1 MATVRPS
8 DPVCCSIQLSMAA
21 RQEEESG
28 DQERV
33 SLYEP
38 ILAPS
43 PSISRA
49 GWSIHTAKRP
59 ILNSDEIDQMT
70 SLIKIPVPEMIFGN
84 NHVIIRHDSCGF
96 EVGFNAVDALDRVAK
111 HGNPDGGL
119 VKVSYSDS
127 WLKDKARSGGDG
139 VHEVVKPF
147 DWTYTT
153 DYRGTIRGTISTLF
167 EKTEDQIPLHKLR
180 RPDPILFFE
189 DIVLFEDELG
199 DNGISMLS
207 VKIRVMPERL
217 LLLCRFFLRVD
228 DVVFRIRDCRIF
240 VEFGENELLREYVVK
255 QDSYE
260 NVKRKIPSSTRDFG
274 LYLRDP
280 NWVAE
285 QLPVIESVTEKAKV
299 PLQDTLP

>member
-1 MATVRPS
+1 
-8 DPVCCSIQLSMAA
+8 MAA
-21 RQEEESG
+21 MQESL
-28 DQERV
+28 DRTPV
-33 SLYEP
+33 SLYNSN
-38 ILAPS
+38 LTTTTTMTR
-43 PSISRA
+43 SISRA

-59 ILNSDEIDQMT
+59 ILNSDEIDKMT
-70 SLIKIPVPEMIFGN
+70 EVIKIPVPEMIFGN
-84 NHVIIRHDSCGF
+84 NHVIIRHDSSGF

-119 VKVSYSDS
+119 VKVSYSDA
-127 WLKDKARSGGDG
+127 WLKDKAKSTDG

-153 DYRGTIRGTISTLF
+153 DYRGTISPEDTVF
-167 EKTEDQIPLHKLR
+167 EKTEDEIPLQKLR

-189 DIVLFEDELG
+189 DVVLFEDELG

-207 VKIRVMPERL
+207 VKIRVMPDRL

-240 VEFGENELLREYVVK
+240 VEFGENEVLREYVVK

-260 NVKRKIPSSTRDFG
+260 NVKRKIPLSTRDFG
-274 LYLRDP
+274 LFLRDP
-280 NWVAE
+280 NWVADR
-285 QLPVIESVTEKAKV
+285 LPVIESVTDKARV
-299 PLQDTLP
+299 HVADTMQ

>member
-1 MATVRPS
+1 MAATQGS
-8 DPVCCSIQLSMAA
+8 LGQTQLS
-21 RQEEESG
+21 
-28 DQERV
+28 
-33 SLYEP
+33 LYTP
-38 ILAPS
+38 ILTT
-43 PSISRA
+43 PSISQA
-49 GWSIHTAKRP
+49 GWSIHTAKRA
-59 ILNSDEIDQMT
+59 ILKSDEIDQIT
-70 SLIKIPVPEMIFGN
+70 ERIKIPLPEMIFGN
-84 NHVIIRHDSCGF
+84 NHVIIRHDASGW
-96 EVGFNAVDALDRVAK
+96 EIGFNALDALDRVAK

-119 VKVSYSDS
+119 VKVSYSEA
-127 WLKDKARSGGDG
+127 WLRDKATSEDG

-153 DYRGTIRGTISTLF
+153 DYRGTSRPMTTSF
-167 EKTEDQIPLHKLR
+167 EKTEDKIPLHKLR

-207 VKIRVMPERL
+207 VKIRVMQDRL

-240 VEFGENELLREYVVK
+240 VEFGEDEVLREYVVK

-260 NVKRKIPSSTRDFG
+260 NVKRKISLRTRDLG
-274 LYLRDP
+274 LFLRDP

-285 QLPVIESVTEKAKV
+285 QLPVIETVTEKAKV
-299 PLQDTLP
+299 PMQAMT